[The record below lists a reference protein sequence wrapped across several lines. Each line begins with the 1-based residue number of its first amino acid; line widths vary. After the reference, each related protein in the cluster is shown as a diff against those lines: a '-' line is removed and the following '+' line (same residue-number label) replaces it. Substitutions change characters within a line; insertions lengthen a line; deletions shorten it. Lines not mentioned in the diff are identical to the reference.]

1 MANFYWWSIKWSRQN
16 KTEDLDSY
24 NTTLIITMLQAKYTW
39 IKSKMKMKK
48 KPKKN
53 REGNIEATYLCLG
66 YQIINKAR
74 TGCSPLRIPPFG
86 RLSNW
91 ARTVNLVNENKCVG
105 QIILIFS
112 LCFFAFKSEGNKE
125 PNWKGAITSTRLDL
139 AVRHFI
145 SPLVEDTSVI
155 TTHFSLCPP
164 LT

>member
-1 MANFYWWSIKWSRQN
+1 
-16 KTEDLDSY
+16 
-24 NTTLIITMLQAKYTW
+24 MLQAKYTW

-66 YQIINKAR
+66 YQIINEAR
-74 TGCSPLRIPPFG
+74 TGCSPLRITPFG

-91 ARTVNLVNENKCVG
+91 ARIVNLVNENKCVG

-125 PNWKGAITSTRLDL
+125 PNWKGYNIHKARPWCSKAFHITFGR
-139 AVRHFI
+139 RHFRYNK
-145 SPLVEDTSVI
+145 
-155 TTHFSLCPP
+155 THFSLCPP